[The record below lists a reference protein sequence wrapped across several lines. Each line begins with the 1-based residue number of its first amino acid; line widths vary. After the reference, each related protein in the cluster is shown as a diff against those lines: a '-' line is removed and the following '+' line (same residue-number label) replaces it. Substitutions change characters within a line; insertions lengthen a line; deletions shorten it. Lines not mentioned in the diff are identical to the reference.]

1 MTPRSWL
8 FVPADSDRKLSKVDA
23 CGADA
28 VILDLEDAVA
38 PARKEAARA
47 MAAAFVGERR
57 RGGRMG
63 ALWVRINPL
72 DGGHALADLA
82 AVVAAAPDGIVLSKA
97 DGPADVL
104 RLGHYLDALEV
115 AAGLEPGGIAI
126 LPVATETAAAPF
138 TLGDYARV
146 RPQRL
151 AGLTWGA
158 EDLSAELGASG
169 NTGADGQWTLT
180 YRMVRSLT
188 LLGAHS
194 AGVAAIDTLYVDFRD
209 EAGLRATSVA
219 ARAEGFAGRLA
230 IHPAQVATINAAFTP
245 SDMEVERAH
254 RVVAAF
260 AAEPGAGTVGL
271 DGRMLD
277 RPHLRAAERVLAE
290 VSARKTGTRAG
301 ERAADA

>member
-8 FVPADSDRKLSKVDA
+8 FVPADSERKLAKVDG

-38 PARKEAARA
+38 PTRKAAARD
-47 MAAAFVGERR
+47 MAADFVGARPPGTR
-57 RGGRMG
+57 TG

-82 AVVAAAPDGIVLSKA
+82 AVVACAPDGIVLPKA
-97 DGPADVL
+97 AGPGDVV
-104 RLGHYLDALEV
+104 RLGHYLDAFEA
-115 AAGLEPGGIAI
+115 AAGLEPGGIAV
-126 LPVATETAAAPF
+126 LPVATETASAPF
-138 TLGDYARV
+138 TLGDYARM
-146 RPQRL
+146 RPPRL

-169 NTGADGQWTLT
+169 NTDADGRWTLT

-188 LLGAHS
+188 LLGAHA
-194 AGVAAIDTLYVDFRD
+194 AGVAAIDTLYVDFHD
-209 EAGLRATSVA
+209 EAGLRAASVA

-245 SDMEVERAH
+245 SEAEAERAR

-277 RPHLRAAERVLAE
+277 RPHLRAAERVLTE
-290 VSARKTGTRAG
+290 ISGRGTGA
-301 ERAADA
+301 RAARA

>member
-8 FVPADSDRKLSKVDA
+8 FVPADSDRKLAKVDGS
-23 CGADA
+23 GADA
-28 VILDLEDAVA
+28 TILDLEDAVA
-38 PARKEAARA
+38 PARKDAARA
-47 MAAAFVGERR
+47 MAAAFVGERPR
-57 RGGRMG
+57 AVRAG

-82 AVVAAAPDGIVLSKA
+82 AVVAGAPDGIVLPKA
-97 DGPADVL
+97 GGPCDVM

-115 AAGLEPGGIAI
+115 AAGLARGGIAI

-146 RPQRL
+146 RPPRL

-169 NTGADGQWTLT
+169 NTDADGRWMLT
-180 YRMVRSLT
+180 YRIVRSLT
-188 LLGAHS
+188 LLGAHA

-209 EAGLRATSVA
+209 EAGLRAASVA

-245 SDMEVERAH
+245 SEAEAEHAR
-254 RVVAAF
+254 RVVEAF

-277 RPHLRAAERVLAE
+277 RPHLRAAERLLAE
-290 VSARKTGTRAG
+290 IAEISARAAAG
-301 ERAADA
+301 A